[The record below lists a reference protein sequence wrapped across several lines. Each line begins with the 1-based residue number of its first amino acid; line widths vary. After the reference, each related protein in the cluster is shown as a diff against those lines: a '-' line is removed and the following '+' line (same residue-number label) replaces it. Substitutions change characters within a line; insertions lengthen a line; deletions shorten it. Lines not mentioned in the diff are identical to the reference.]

1 MGRLDSDKNNRN
13 VATNRRARHD
23 YAIDQTFIA
32 GLVLQ
37 GSEVKSL
44 RDATVTLREGH
55 IDVRDSEA
63 WLLNVH
69 VPEYPFANR
78 FNHEPKRPRKLLL
91 SKREIRKLGTLIA
104 EKGCTAV
111 PMRLFLARGKFK
123 LEIGVGKG
131 KTGVDKRQS
140 LKSKQAAREMDR
152 AVKER

>member
-1 MGRLDSDKNNRN
+1 MGRLESDKNNRN
-13 VATNRRARHD
+13 IATNRRARHD
-23 YAIDQTFIA
+23 YAIEQTFEA

-55 IDVRDSEA
+55 IDVRDGEA

-69 VPEYPFANR
+69 IPEYPFANR
-78 FNHEPKRPRKLLL
+78 FNHEPRRPRKLLL
-91 SKREIRKLGTLIA
+91 HKREVRKLGSLVA

-111 PMRLFLARGKFK
+111 PMRLFLIRGRFK

-131 KTGVDKRQS
+131 KANVDKRQD
-140 LKSKQAAREMDR
+140 LKARQAKREMAR
-152 AVKER
+152 ALKEK